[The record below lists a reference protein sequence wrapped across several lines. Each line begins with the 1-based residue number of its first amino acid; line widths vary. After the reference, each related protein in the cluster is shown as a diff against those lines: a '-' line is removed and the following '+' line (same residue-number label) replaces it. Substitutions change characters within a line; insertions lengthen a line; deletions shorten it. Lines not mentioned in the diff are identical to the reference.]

1 MRPWLMRWSL
11 AACALGL
18 SIACQRQSSESPVAS
33 PPRPILAQ
41 AQALAAAPT
50 PYPTRVPRPMP
61 TRGAPTAVPAPT
73 SASPQPSPAPPT
85 IPPAG
90 STTGRSWIVVDE
102 LGAPAWTSAAD
113 GTTFWAD
120 SGHLALVEI
129 RRGGRCYLYE
139 LRLRESRP

>member
-18 SIACQRQSSESPVAS
+18 SIGCKRQSSESPVAS
-33 PPRPILAQ
+33 PRALISEPVAALA
-41 AQALAAAPT
+41 AAAPT

-61 TRGAPTAVPAPT
+61 TRGATPVPAPT
-73 SASPQPSPAPPT
+73 SVWPTVSPVPPT
-85 IPPAG
+85 TPPAG

-102 LGAPAWTSAAD
+102 VGAPAWTSAAD

-120 SGHLALVEI
+120 TGHLALVEI